1 MERHHNY
8 LALAYADQILQVGE
22 EMHLKTREKLQQHL
36 WESKFYDI
44 SIVYGT
50 AALWMLKLFLY
61 YS

>member
-1 MERHHNY
+1 
-8 LALAYADQILQVGE
+8 
-22 EMHLKTREKLQQHL
+22 MHLKTREKLQQHL